1 MKQSMRALRAVT
13 AMLLAAAL
21 TGSLSAC
28 RREETPGQ
36 RAGIRRGLRP
46 GDKRIRRF
54 HHRQRPGHR
63 NRH

>member
-28 RREETPGQ
+28 RRE
-36 RAGIRRGLRP
+36 
-46 GDKRIRRF
+46 
-54 HHRQRPGHR
+54 
-63 NRH
+63 